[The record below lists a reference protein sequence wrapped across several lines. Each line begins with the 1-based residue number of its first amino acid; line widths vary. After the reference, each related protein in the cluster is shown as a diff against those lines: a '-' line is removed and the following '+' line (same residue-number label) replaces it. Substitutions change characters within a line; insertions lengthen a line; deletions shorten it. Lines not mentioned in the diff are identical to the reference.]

1 MKKIMEG
8 IENEKNITKDS
19 EVENELDQ
27 LKNSSL
33 DELENAPEDM
43 AELFAEPPLLDFDSE
58 PTDED
63 LKLEEMDIDNL
74 EEDLNNWETEIL
86 NKGIKEGMKE
96 GIKEGMKEG
105 KLKGMQETQEQI
117 AKKLKSKLPVDE
129 ISQITG
135 LPEEKINKL

>member
-1 MKKIMEG
+1 M
-8 IENEKNITKDS
+8 NI
-19 EVENELDQ
+19 
-27 LKNSSL
+27 
-33 DELENAPEDM
+33 
-43 AELFAEPPLLDFDSE
+43 
-58 PTDED
+58 
-63 LKLEEMDIDNL
+63 KLDNL

-86 NKGIKEGMKE
+86 NK